1 MTKDNKPSIEC
12 SQNGPFI
19 VRSLDKLG
27 NSKDQA
33 LATKPV
39 MALCRCGGSAN
50 KPFCDGT
57 HSRIGFSGKKLADGS
72 ANKRENYR
80 GKRITIHDNRG
91 ICAHAGN
98 CTEHL
103 ATVFRMNQEPWIDPD
118 ADEVESIVATI
129 KKCPSGALSYTID
142 ELEYRDQTREPRITV
157 SKDGPYYVSGRIEL
171 KGEPRGEGA
180 SEEHYALCRCG
191 ASGNKPFC
199 DGSHWRIQFKDE
211 RN

>member
-1 MTKDNKPSIEC
+1 M
-12 SQNGPFI
+12 
-19 VRSLDKLG
+19 
-27 NSKDQA
+27 
-33 LATKPV
+33 
-39 MALCRCGGSAN
+39 
-50 KPFCDGT
+50 
-57 HSRIGFSGKKLADGS
+57 
-72 ANKRENYR
+72 
-80 GKRITIHDNRG
+80 
-91 ICAHAGN
+91 
-98 CTEHL
+98 
-103 ATVFRMNQEPWIDPD
+103 
-118 ADEVESIVATI
+118 ATI